1 MELASG
7 SHDLKDTAVL
17 EVALM
22 NKIYESARVHRY
34 VIFGI
39 AHLNHGASGTAVT
52 VGRLMFKGEVR
63 RGLFLVVI
71 LPKGCRKEFV

>member
-22 NKIYESARVHRY
+22 NKIYELARVHRY

-39 AHLNHGASGTAVT
+39 VYHNHGVSGTAVT
-52 VGRLMFKGEVR
+52 AGRLRFKGEVR

-71 LPKGCRKEFV
+71 LPKECRIEFV